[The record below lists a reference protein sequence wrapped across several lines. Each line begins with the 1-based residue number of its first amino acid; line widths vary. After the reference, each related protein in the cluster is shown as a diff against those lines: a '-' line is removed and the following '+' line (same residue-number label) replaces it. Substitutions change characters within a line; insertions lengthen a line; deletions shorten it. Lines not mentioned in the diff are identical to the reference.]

1 MKPYPVDFWK
11 PGAELERKKFR
22 AENGSDAFDEELELL
37 YMTFQIEIN
46 KLHAR
51 LDGK

>member
-1 MKPYPVDFWK
+1 MKPYTKDFWK

-22 AENGSDAFDEELELL
+22 AENGSDAVEEIELL